1 MYKGDH
7 PKPQAV
13 KIHGTLSCRHIL
25 VQIISPLQLDIVS
38 NISKVERKDFPLK
51 FNLLILEKI
60 KELILDKQRSK

>member
-1 MYKGDH
+1 M
-7 PKPQAV
+7 
-13 KIHGTLSCRHIL
+13 